1 VSNDVS
7 NDASTQHR
15 PLAEPEAPLAPLT
28 LTMPEPLAPVTKI
41 DAATAMVPFK
51 EETRAAAVNQA
62 DQFIADLLKM
72 DLTSGEFRARV
83 DSAFRLGRKE
93 IGDSALLTG
102 KFLEKNFMKDT
113 DNPAFKVMNE
123 MRGLFEDLDPGKE
136 GDLFSTN
143 KILGMIPF
151 GNKLQAYLHRFDSAS
166 GSLRQLIDNIYGV
179 QDQLAR
185 DDQELFLTMNKLLEA
200 MTKLKAVDVFIDRLD
215 QTLTETVAKL
225 KPTDPVRAKAIEQ
238 EVLFYARQ
246 ASLDVKT
253 QILVCIN
260 GYKMLEGLR
269 KTGRELHN
277 GCDRMATIGM
287 SSLSIAVTL
296 ARAQGYQM
304 KVMDALK
311 QGSAA
316 IEGLMAST
324 AKMFGDHVDRVIE
337 FQSNPLIGVQ
347 ALKASFD
354 TVFAGLDK
362 MDEFRSK
369 NIESMGANIV
379 MLKGLLAEGES
390 RMNRE
395 QTAVK
400 AIAQTSGD
408 TPAGPVSL

>member
-1 VSNDVS
+1 MTPD
-7 NDASTQHR
+7 STQ
-15 PLAEPEAPLAPLT
+15 PQVLAAPDAPLT
-28 LTMPEPLAPVTKI
+28 LTMPQPLTPVNQPE
-41 DAATAMVPFK
+41 AASAMVPLK
-51 EETRAAAVNQA
+51 EETRSAAVAQA
-62 DQFIADLLKM
+62 DQFVADLLHM
-72 DLTSGEFRARV
+72 DVTSGDFRSRV

-93 IGDSALLTG
+93 IGDSALITG
-102 KFLEKNFMKDT
+102 KFMEKNFVGDA

-123 MRGLFEDLDPGKE
+123 MRGLFESLDPGKE
-136 GDLFSTN
+136 GDLLSPH

-151 GNKLQAYLHRFDSAS
+151 GNRLQAYLHRFDSAS
-166 GSLRQLIDNIYGV
+166 GSLRKLIDNIYGV
-179 QDQLAR
+179 EDELAR
-185 DDQELFLTMNKLLEA
+185 DDQELFATMNKILDA
-200 MTKLKAVDVFIDRLD
+200 MVKLKAVDIFIEHLD
-215 QTLTETVAKL
+215 ETLTEAVAKL
-225 KPTDPVRAKAIEQ
+225 RGTDPSRAKAIEQ

-253 QILVCIN
+253 QMLVCIN

-269 KTGRELHN
+269 KTGRELQN

-324 AKMFGDHVDRVIE
+324 AKMFGDHVDRVVE
-337 FQSNPLIGVQ
+337 FQTNPLIGVQ
-347 ALKASFD
+347 TLKASFD
-354 TVFAGLDK
+354 AVFKGLDK

-369 NIESMGANIV
+369 SIESMGTNITL
-379 MLKGLLAEGES
+379 LKGILAEGDS
-390 RMNRE
+390 RMKRE

-400 AIAQTSGD
+400 AIAEATTG
-408 TPAGPVSL
+408 TPSGPVNL

>member
-1 VSNDVS
+1 MTP
-7 NDASTQHR
+7 DAKPPQV
-15 PLAEPEAPLAPLT
+15 LAAPDAPLT
-28 LTMPEPLAPVTKI
+28 LDMPQPVAPVKEP
-41 DAATAMVPFK
+41 DAAAAMVPLK
-51 EETRAAAVNQA
+51 EETRSAAVSQA
-62 DQFIADLLKM
+62 DQFIADLLQM
-72 DLTSGEFRARV
+72 DVTSGDFRARV

-102 KFLEKNFMKDT
+102 KFMEKNFAGDL

-136 GDLFSTN
+136 GDLLTQH
-143 KILGMIPF
+143 KLLGMIPF
-151 GNKLQAYLHRFDSAS
+151 GNRLQAYLRRFDSAS
-166 GSLRQLIDNIYGV
+166 GSLRKLIDNIYAV
-179 QDQLAR
+179 EDQLAR
-185 DDQELFLTMNKLLEA
+185 DDQELFATMNKLLDS
-200 MTKLKAVDVFIDRLD
+200 MMKLKSVDIFIERMD
-215 QTLTETVAKL
+215 QTLSDAVKKL
-225 KPTDPVRAKAIEQ
+225 RPTDPARAKAIEQ

-246 ASLDVKT
+246 ASMDVKT
-253 QILVCIN
+253 QMLVCIN

-269 KTGRELHN
+269 KTGRELQN

-324 AKMFGDHVDRVIE
+324 ARMFGEHVDRVTE
-337 FQSNPLIGVQ
+337 FQANPLIGVQ
-347 ALKASFD
+347 TLKASFD
-354 TVFAGLDK
+354 TVFKSLDK

-369 NIESMGANIV
+369 SIESMGANITV
-379 MLKGLLAEGES
+379 LKGILAEGDS
-390 RMNRE
+390 RMKRE

-400 AIAQTSGD
+400 AISEVTTGAPS
-408 TPAGPVSL
+408 GPVSL

>member
-1 VSNDVS
+1 MTPNPKQPE
-7 NDASTQHR
+7 A
-15 PLAEPEAPLAPLT
+15 LAAPEAPLALA
-28 LTMPEPLAPVTKI
+28 MPEPLTPIKAPDT
-41 DAATAMVPFK
+41 AAAMVPLK
-51 EETRAAAVNQA
+51 EETKSAALTQA
-62 DQFIADLLKM
+62 DQFINDLLHM
-72 DLTSGEFRARV
+72 DVTSGDFRSRV

-102 KFLEKNFMKDT
+102 KFMEKNFVSDA

-123 MRGLFEDLDPGKE
+123 MRGLFESLDPGKE
-136 GDLFSTN
+136 GDLFSTH
-143 KILGMIPF
+143 KILGLIPF
-151 GNKLQAYLHRFDSAS
+151 GNRLQAYLQRFDSAS
-166 GSLRQLIDNIYGV
+166 GSLSKLIDNIYAV
-179 QDQLAR
+179 EDELAR
-185 DDQELFLTMNKLLEA
+185 DDQELFATMNKLLDA
-200 MTKLKAVDVFIDRLD
+200 MVKLKTVDIFIDRLD
-215 QTLTETVAKL
+215 RTLTDAIAKL
-225 KPTDPVRAKAIEQ
+225 RSTDPARAKAIEQ

-246 ASLDVKT
+246 ASMDVKT
-253 QILVCIN
+253 QMLVCIN

-269 KTGRELHN
+269 KTGRELRN

-311 QGSAA
+311 KGSAA

-324 AKMFGDHVDRVIE
+324 AKMFGDHVDRVVE

-362 MDEFRSK
+362 LDEFRSK
-369 NIESMGANIV
+369 NIDSMGTNIT

-390 RMNRE
+390 RMKRE

-400 AIAQTSGD
+400 AVTDATT
-408 TPAGPVSL
+408 TPSGPVSL

>member
-1 VSNDVS
+1 MTPETTPSL
-7 NDASTQHR
+7 ATPEQ
-15 PLAEPEAPLAPLT
+15 PLKLA
-28 LTMPEPLAPVTKI
+28 MPEPVTPVREP
-41 DAATAMVPFK
+41 DAATALIPMK
-51 EETRAAAVNQA
+51 EDTRGQTVNQA
-62 DQFIADLLKM
+62 DQFIADLLRM
-72 DLTSGEFRARV
+72 DVSSGEFRSRV

-93 IGDSALLTG
+93 IADSALLSG
-102 KFLEKNFMKDT
+102 KFLEKNFVKDS

-123 MRGLFEDLDPGKE
+123 MRGLFESLDPGRE
-136 GDLFSTN
+136 GDLFTPH
-143 KILGMIPF
+143 KILGVIPF
-151 GNKLQAYLHRFDSAS
+151 GNRLQAYLQRFDSAS
-166 GSLRQLIDNIYGV
+166 GSLRKLIDNIYGV

-185 DDQELFLTMNKLLEA
+185 DDQELFATMNKLLDA
-200 MTKLKAVDVFIDRLD
+200 MVKLKAVDLFIDRLD
-215 QTLTETVAKL
+215 ETLTGAIAKL
-225 KPTDPVRAKAIEQ
+225 KSTDPLRAKAIEQ

-246 ASLDVKT
+246 ASMDVKT

-304 KVMDALK
+304 KVMEALK

-316 IEGLMAST
+316 IEGLLAST
-324 AKMFGDHVDRVIE
+324 AKMFGDHVDRVVE

-347 ALKASFD
+347 TLKASFD

-369 NIESMGANIV
+369 AIESMGANIT
-379 MLKGLLAEGES
+379 MLKGLLDEGNR
-390 RMNRE
+390 RMQRE
-395 QTAVK
+395 HTAIQALGETTK
-400 AIAQTSGD
+400 GAPT
-408 TPAGPVSL
+408 GPVTL